1 MQIYIGNTM
10 QWDAKISFARL
21 YTTSFI
27 AYSGIRVD
35 RTHPLR
41 EIIKFNTGT
50 DYPGLLCILVVK
62 NRI

>member
-1 MQIYIGNTM
+1 M
-10 QWDAKISFARL
+10 QWDAKISFGRL

-50 DYPGLLCILVVK
+50 DYLGLLCISVVK